1 MIPPVFKSRMRLRE
15 SDFEFFESPTDDTLQ
30 SFELDWGGEAGET
43 SITLDQGDFEYVLTF
58 RWFSTSF
65 RDPVALDGTTDLETD
80 GLTEAL
86 EARISAQDAS
96 LRPVG
101 KARVE
106 GYDGLA
112 DPDFRELFVEVDASG
127 ADHRMPFEAKQLV
140 ASRYH
145 YRDIAPRFDD
155 GYLGNDNNG
164 IVPYQEIIPFSELGT
179 FRSNHMWNERR
190 SHYRYL
196 LFVDKM
202 EDEFL
207 GIGHNGRADRPGTK
221 FMVSRTSM
229 LGDFSAIVTIHEMGH
244 TLGLCHPIGTTEP
257 PSPSPTCPTPSDW
270 VADQVHCIHYCGVG
284 EDDIT
289 AMGDDIDFGIGG
301 AIGGA
306 ATGVGAGV
314 LIGAGDRQ
322 HLRWWAGGRDR
333 RGHRRRYRRWR
344 CRRHPGLRCLCPGDR
359 LPSQRMGG
367 PVLQGLPMNR
377 TGCSQ
382 TSMAT
387 QADRLSTECRGSG
400 GIDGERAS
408 WVGAAL
414 VLLMDVQLAPWKV
427 G

>member
-1 MIPPVFKSRMRLRE
+1 MATGDESTIRKSRPSLFLTSGHELVIPPVFKSRMRLRE

-164 IVPYQEIIPFSELGT
+164 IVPYQEIIPFSELERT
-179 FRSNHMWNERR
+179 F
-190 SHYRYL
+190 
-196 LFVDKM
+196 
-202 EDEFL
+202 
-207 GIGHNGRADRPGTK
+207 
-221 FMVSRTSM
+221 
-229 LGDFSAIVTIHEMGH
+229 
-244 TLGLCHPIGTTEP
+244 
-257 PSPSPTCPTPSDW
+257 
-270 VADQVHCIHYCGVG
+270 
-284 EDDIT
+284 
-289 AMGDDIDFGIGG
+289 
-301 AIGGA
+301 
-306 ATGVGAGV
+306 
-314 LIGAGDRQ
+314 
-322 HLRWWAGGRDR
+322 
-333 RGHRRRYRRWR
+333 
-344 CRRHPGLRCLCPGDR
+344 
-359 LPSQRMGG
+359 
-367 PVLQGLPMNR
+367 
-377 TGCSQ
+377 
-382 TSMAT
+382 
-387 QADRLSTECRGSG
+387 
-400 GIDGERAS
+400 
-408 WVGAAL
+408 
-414 VLLMDVQLAPWKV
+414 
-427 G
+427 